1 MLLCPFANG
10 GGSSGTEPSD
20 NDPRPRWPP
29 AARAGDLGK
38 NACRFKHNWVL
49 LPSGR
54 FQGSHREL
62 FPTRLEGSTRDV
74 LGETLAGFV
83 EKGGSL
89 RLHRSTP
96 SVRISSIRGVRSS

>member
-38 NACRFKHNWVL
+38 NACRFKHNWVWL
-49 LPSGR
+49 SAQRRWGLFRRLPDERQSP
-54 FQGSHREL
+54 E
-62 FPTRLEGSTRDV
+62 TRSPANV
-74 LGETLAGFV
+74 
-83 EKGGSL
+83 SL
-89 RLHRSTP
+89 TT
-96 SVRISSIRGVRSS
+96 